1 MLNRSMFIKFLLSF
15 LIFAVIL
22 AGAFWLMD
30 YLGTGE
36 MSLEIVLMFFCIM
49 ALYVFVSFFWFVV
62 KPIRSVLSQMQ
73 LVMNGKKFKKVY
85 TRRVDEV
92 GVLANFF
99 NQMTQSFTEVADD
112 IQDRNR
118 ILDELA
124 VAAELQKE
132 IFPDEVPQLDQLKIV
147 AKNRPATELGG
158 DSYDFI
164 ETKDKLYM
172 YVGDVTGHG
181 VTAGLIMAMVN
192 AMIDSFATT
201 YTNARDVMIQTNNHI
216 KKYVKPSMYMTL
228 VMLCWDKAAKKMT
241 YVGGG
246 HEHIL
251 VYRKAKG
258 EIDDIV
264 SGGTALGMTEDATAT
279 AVEKE
284 ILLAPGDLVVLYTDG
299 ITEAKNESEELYGLE
314 RLKSTILDYGQT
326 YTAAGVSHHIATD
339 LSSFVGDE
347 SQIDDMTLIVVEK
360 T

>member
-1 MLNRSMFIKFLLSF
+1 MLIKFLLSF
-15 LIFAVIL
+15 FIFALIL

-30 YLGTGE
+30 YLGTGGF
-36 MSLEIVLMFFCIM
+36 SLEIVLMFFGILV
-49 ALYVFVSFFWFVV
+49 LYVLVSFFWFIV
-62 KPIRSVLSQMQ
+62 KPLRSVISQMQ
-73 LVMNGKKFKKVY
+73 LVMNGKKFKKLY
-85 TRRVDEV
+85 TKRVDEV

-99 NQMTQSFTEVADD
+99 NQMTQSFSEVSDD

-132 IFPDEVPQLDQLKIV
+132 IFPDKVPEIDQLKIV

-164 ETKDKLYM
+164 DTPEKLYM

-192 AMIDSFATT
+192 AMIDSFSSTHN
-201 YTNARDVMIQTNNHI
+201 NARDIIVQTNNHI

-228 VMLCWDKAAKKMT
+228 VMLCWDKLSNKMT
-241 YVGGG
+241 FVGAG

-251 VYRKAKG
+251 VYKKDKG
-258 EIDDIV
+258 EIDDIM
-264 SGGTALGMTEDATAT
+264 SGGTALGMIEDASKTV
-279 AVEKE
+279 VEKE
-284 ILLAPGDLVVLYTDG
+284 IAVATGDLVILYTDG
-299 ITEAKNESEELYGLE
+299 ITEARNENGELYSLE
-314 RLKSTILDYGQT
+314 RLKNAILDYGQA
-326 YTAAGVSHHIATD
+326 YTAAGVSHHIAGD
-339 LSSFVGDE
+339 LASFVGDE